1 MLFQDEAKGL
11 DFFKRKGMMNY
22 FKGRQFFLT
31 ATACAVLFIS
41 SGCSTVRRN
50 RDIVPEHLVELAKI
64 PGIPQARTWGDVHP
78 KNLATWLNLPSEE
91 IENSFAGII
100 GKEQSFLAIS
110 GGGANGAYGA
120 GIIAG
125 WSKTGKRPEFTMVSG
140 VSTGSIIAPFAFLG
154 PEYDEVLHDIYTQRS
169 TAEILIRYNV
179 LKGIRSDAFS
189 DTSPLRKLLAHA
201 IGQEEIDKI
210 AREHRKGRRLYIG
223 TVNMDCLR
231 PVSWNI
237 GAIANS
243 GVPGSRE
250 LILSII
256 TASSSIPVVF
266 PPVFID
272 VEAGGE
278 IYQEMHVDGGLSSQV
293 FIYPP
298 SVKWDEIEERLSPKG
313 QTQVYVIRNAKL
325 EPEWAPVEARV
336 MPMGMRSISALI
348 RAQGLGDLRL
358 IYRMC
363 ERDGLGFNFTYIP
376 RDFNEEKNEQF
387 DPSYMKVLFDMA
399 HERIQADEA
408 WEANIF

>member
-1 MLFQDEAKGL
+1 MLNCFNEY
-11 DFFKRKGMMNY
+11 R
-22 FKGRQFFLT
+22 FFLT
-31 ATACAVLFIS
+31 AAACTALFIS
-41 SGCSTVRRN
+41 CGCSTVRRD
-50 RDIVPEHLVELAKI
+50 RDIVPQHLVEQAQI
-64 PGIPQARTWGDVHP
+64 SGIPMARTWGDVHP
-78 KNLATWLNLPSEE
+78 ENLAKWLNLPSEE
-91 IENSFAGII
+91 IEKSFAGII
-100 GKEQSFLAIS
+100 GTKQTFLAIS

-140 VSTGSIIAPFAFLG
+140 VSTGSMIAPFAFLG
-154 PEYDEVLHDIYTQRS
+154 PEYDEVLHDLYTQRS
-169 TAEILIRYNV
+169 TAEILTRYNI
-179 LKGIRSDAFS
+179 LKGFRSDAFS
-189 DTSPLRKLLAHA
+189 DTAPLRKLLEDK

-256 TASSSIPVVF
+256 AASSSIPVVF

-272 VEAGGE
+272 VEVDGE

-298 SVKWDEIEERLSPKG
+298 SVKWDEIEEQLSPKG

-336 MPMGMRSISALI
+336 MPMGMRAISSLI
-348 RAQGLGDLRL
+348 RAQGLGDMRL

-363 ERDGLGFNFTYIP
+363 DRDGLGFNFTYIP
-376 RDFNEEKNEQF
+376 GDFNEQKNEQF
-387 DPSYMKVLFDMA
+387 DPAYMEVLYDMA
-399 HERIQADEA
+399 HQRILDDEA
-408 WEANIF
+408 WESDLF